1 MKKVTLLL
9 IAFLFASVSY
19 SQSNKEEIDLFQAAV
34 GMQKKEAVA
43 NFVHPAAAQK
53 DAFWKLYD
61 EYETARKLNGQQR
74 IKVLEQYAN
83 QFATMTDA
91 QAEAWM
97 NEVLKLQAA
106 TDGLIITYYNKIKK
120 ATSPLVATQFYQ
132 IENYFLSVVRAKI
145 LDAVPFVGEKK

>member
-1 MKKVTLLL
+1 MKKITLLL
-9 IAFLFASVSY
+9 VACLFAAVTY

-43 NFVHPAAAQK
+43 NFVHPTAAQK

-61 EYETARKLNGQQR
+61 EYESARKINGQQR
-74 IKVLEQYAN
+74 IKVLEQYAT

-91 QAEAWM
+91 QAEVWM
-97 NEVLKLQAA
+97 KEVLKLQAA
-106 TDGLIITYYNKIKK
+106 TDELIIAYYNKIKK

-132 IENYFLSVVRAKI
+132 IENYFLAVVRAKI
-145 LDAVPFVGEKK
+145 LDAVPFVGEK

>member
-1 MKKVTLLL
+1 MKKITLLL
-9 IAFLFASVSY
+9 VACLFATVSY

-34 GMQKKEAVA
+34 GIQKKEAVA
-43 NFVHPAAAQK
+43 NFVHPTAAQK

-61 EYETARKLNGQQR
+61 EYESVRKINGQQR
-74 IKVLEQYAN
+74 IKVLEQYAT

-97 NEVLKLQAA
+97 KEVLKLQAA
-106 TDGLIITYYNKIKK
+106 TDELIISYYNKIKK

-132 IENYFLSVVRAKI
+132 IENYFLAVVRAKI
-145 LDAVPFVGEKK
+145 LDTVPFVGEK